1 MSLTVTQLIHGKN
14 RNLKGGAMEEFIN
27 NLAYEIF
34 SVLVVVFFVLVL
46 YLVIKLKHN
55 RDESDHL

>member
-1 MSLTVTQLIHGKN
+1 
-14 RNLKGGAMEEFIN
+14 MEEFIN